1 MRHRKSGRKL
11 GRPTAH
17 RRAMMSNLATSLFD
31 NERITTTL
39 PKAKEL
45 RSFAERLITRAK
57 KDSLHSRRLV
67 ARVVHDKDVLR
78 KLFDQLSPRYADRP
92 GGYTRIYK
100 LGYRKGDSAEMAV
113 IELVDRPEG
122 IGPESGGGAGGRR
135 LVERDEDADAPE
147 EGSGDDSASDKKS
160 D

>member
-1 MRHRKSGRKL
+1 MRHRKPGRKL
-11 GRPTAH
+11 GRPSAH
-17 RRAMMSNLATSLFD
+17 RKAMMSNLATSLFD
-31 NERITTTL
+31 SERITTTL

-57 KDSLHSRRLV
+57 KDSLHARRLV
-67 ARVVHDKDVLR
+67 ARVVHDKVVLK

-113 IELVDRPEG
+113 IELVDRAEGLAPEA
-122 IGPESGGGAGGRR
+122 GGGGRR
-135 LVERDEDADAPE
+135 LVEREEDAGAAE